1 MLLIDKM
8 RRPRDERNEFDGERP
23 ARRAFSEPDGGN
35 FTMSVFL
42 KK

>member
-8 RRPRDERNEFDGERP
+8 RRPVDESNEFDGERT

-35 FTMSVFL
+35 FTMLVNYYH
-42 KK
+42 